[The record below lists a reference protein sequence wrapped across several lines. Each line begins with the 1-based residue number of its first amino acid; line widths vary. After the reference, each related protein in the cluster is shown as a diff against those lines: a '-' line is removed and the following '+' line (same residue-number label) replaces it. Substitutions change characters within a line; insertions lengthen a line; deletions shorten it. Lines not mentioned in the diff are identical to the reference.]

1 MPFCMSFGRVAT
13 GPPGGGGISLNV
25 FQNGSRHTG
34 ISADGKS
41 KIFLLKSIAFS
52 IKLTEDE
59 KTRMRIHYPFALIAK
74 SDRRSGVKLSPM
86 IFENR
91 GTDANKKVNG
101 RKRQLLPGRRA
112 VDTGGRIWFV
122 HVHAGNQ
129 HDGPAALHLSADILC
144 QNQRLQKIY
153 GDQAYNG
160 VFARKMKEFGI
171 EFIKASRPESAK
183 GFVPVA
189 KRWVVERTIAWT
201 NFFRRIVKDYEYTI
215 SSSVAWIILA
225 NIQLMLQRISPINQI

>member
-1 MPFCMSFGRVAT
+1 MDALLYVVRTGCHGAARRWRNLPECFPKWQSVYWYFSRWKKQNIFAEINCLLNQADRKRENKVANPSSFCIDSQ
-13 GPPGGGGISLNV
+13 S
-25 FQNGSRHTG
+25 
-34 ISADGKS
+34 
-41 KIFLLKSIAFS
+41 
-52 IKLTEDE
+52 
-59 KTRMRIHYPFALIAK
+59 
-74 SDRRSGVKLSPM
+74 VKLFPM

-91 GTDANKKVNG
+91 RTDANKKVNG
-101 RKRQLLPGRRA
+101 RKRQLL
-112 VDTGGRIWFV
+112 VDTGGRIWFA

-129 HDGPAALHLSADILC
+129 HDGPAALHFPADILC

-201 NFFRRIVKDYEYTI
+201 NFFRRIVKNYEYTV
-215 SSSVAWIILA
+215 SSSVSWILLA
-225 NIQLMLQRISPINQI
+225 NIQLMLQRIEPTNQI